1 MIKFVLIANARSGS
15 TYLRTLLACH
25 KDVKIT
31 RELLNS
37 EEIIKEN
44 IINNVNKELE
54 DTTKKYSGFKILVD
68 QFYDLNLN
76 SSHFFRSIQAKFA
89 IILWRNDLLG
99 IEMIYTHVFLF
110 ELKN

>member
-25 KDVKIT
+25 EDVQMK

-37 EEIIKEN
+37 EEIMKEKEN
-44 IINNVNKELE
+44 IISVVNKELE

-76 SSHFFRSIQAKFA
+76 SGHFFRSIQAKFA
-89 IILWRNDLLG
+89 IVLWRNDLLG
-99 IEMIYTHVFLF
+99 IETILF
-110 ELKN
+110 FNLFIF